1 MDKNNGINN
10 GTKKNIFIDI
20 LSRTFFFLGHVL
32 QTLYFKKIFFEQL
45 YIFVTSADFWCYLQ
59 KSMMLILESIL
70 IFNTLLNDLM
80 CTLLSFSTLTWFQNY
95 NLKYCQ
101 QNQIDLNENSV
112 FYADYAYDYPVI
124 FSNYVYTCIQKKH
137 PNFRNK
143 QVYDD
148 QLKI

>member
-1 MDKNNGINN
+1 
-10 GTKKNIFIDI
+10 
-20 LSRTFFFLGHVL
+20 
-32 QTLYFKKIFFEQL
+32 
-45 YIFVTSADFWCYLQ
+45 
-59 KSMMLILESIL
+59 
-70 IFNTLLNDLM
+70 M

-101 QNQIDLNENSV
+101 QNQIDLDENSV

-124 FSNYVYTCIQKKH
+124 FSNYVYTCIQKNH